1 MKRRGVCVSPASSLY
16 TPTFRESTLISA
28 KRLGFSAVRFNPGV
42 AHLVENT
49 QRGDVVPEVNWAIFD
64 AHFQRCKQLGLDVV
78 LTMVPPDSGMA
89 TGWQSTR
96 VSSPNRFSFNSGDTL
111 ALSNL
116 YSQIVG
122 RALVANA
129 FPASRLFVEIANE
142 ASLAADGGV
151 YSGVSGAPNT
161 GEIQPQYLAAL
172 GAIAAN
178 LKAYFPDV
186 CLITHAFAYDSP
198 GLVVD
203 MLNPWTTEFGFF
215 AGPPSEPPAHLLTC
229 DIVNVHIY
237 YGLKLR
243 FRIQTSD
250 EYRAR
255 TVALFDQ
262 FVSMLRQQRGAEWDV
277 VTRKPIWITETGVS
291 YNFAGMDYEGA
302 EEAGVTKWGN
312 SIELSTF
319 RVMTYDALSNHP
331 DAEAAF
337 YYTIRNELVDYDAR
351 DHAFNEGILLKGDAD
366 LPIYA
371 TPSYTLFGYSNSV
384 AEPELPLDYAPAPE
398 PAIA

>member
-1 MKRRGVCVSPASSLY
+1 MKRRGVCVSPARSFSS
-16 TPTFRESTLISA
+16 PTFRESTLISA
-28 KRLGFSAVRFNPGV
+28 KRLGFSAVRFNPGIDD
-42 AHLVENT
+42 LVGGT
-49 QRGDVVPEVNWAIFD
+49 TRGDIIPEENWAIFD
-64 AHFQRCKQLGLDVV
+64 AHFRRCKQLGLDVM
-78 LTMVPPDSGMA
+78 LTMVPPDGGMA
-89 TGWQSTR
+89 DEWESTR
-96 VSSPNRFSFNSGDTL
+96 QSAPARFTFDEGDAPYL
-111 ALSNL
+111 ADL
-116 YSQIVG
+116 YAQIVG
-122 RALVANA
+122 RALVANR
-129 FPASRLFVEIANE
+129 FPPSQLFVEIANE

-151 YSGVSGAPNT
+151 YSTDPNAPSTGA
-161 GEIQPQYLAAL
+161 IQPAYITAL
-172 GAIAAN
+172 GAIAN
-178 LKAYFPDV
+178 TLNAYYPDV
-186 CLITHAFAYDSP
+186 LLVSHAFAFTDP
-198 GLVVD
+198 DLVIN
-203 MLNPWTTEFGFF
+203 MGNPWTTEFEAFG
-215 AGPPSEPPAHLLTC
+215 GTPPAHLVTC

-255 TVALFDQ
+255 TVQLFDQ

-277 VTRKPIWITETGVS
+277 VARKPIWITETGVS

-302 EEAGVTKWGN
+302 EEVGVTKWGN

-351 DHAFNEGILLKGDAD
+351 DHNINEGILLNGDAD

-371 TPSYTLFGYSNSV
+371 TPSYSLFGYANGV
-384 AEPELPLDYAPAPE
+384 AEPDLPLDYAPAPE
-398 PAIA
+398 PAIT